1 MFLLAHMKLN
11 INLATFQ
18 HYNVPTIFYLCDNR
32 TFMTEK
38 ILVIGAN
45 GQIGTELVN
54 ALRQIHGSD
63 KVIASDI
70 KSPTFSIR
78 HTGPFE
84 IVNVLDEDNLHHVFN
99 KHRPTQVYLLAAI
112 LSAVGEQKP
121 KMAWD
126 LNMTGLL
133 HVLDYAVEFKVKKV
147 FWPSS
152 IAVFGPHSPQHQT
165 PQYCVMDPNT
175 VYGFSKL
182 AGERW
187 CEYYFN
193 KYGLDVRSLRYP
205 GLIGWRANPG
215 GGTTDY
221 AVHIFHEALKYGRY
235 QSFLSANTALPMMYM
250 DDAIRATLMLMDA
263 PAENIKI
270 RSSYN
275 LAGVSFTPAQL
286 ADQIKNILPYF
297 EISYADSDPRQ
308 AIADSWPK
316 SIDDSDAI
324 NDWGWQLEFDLP
336 KIVEDMIVNL
346 RRGI

>member
-1 MFLLAHMKLN
+1 
-11 INLATFQ
+11 
-18 HYNVPTIFYLCDNR
+18 
-32 TFMTEK
+32 MTEK

-45 GQIGTELVN
+45 GQIGTELVT
-54 ALRQIHGSD
+54 ALRNIHGAEQ
-63 KVIASDI
+63 VIASDI
-70 KSPTFSIR
+70 NNPAYAIR
-78 HTGPFE
+78 NTGPFE
-84 IVNVLDEDNLHHVFN
+84 FVNVLDKDNLHHIFD
-99 KHRPTQVYLLAAI
+99 KHQPTQVYLLAAI

-126 LNMTGLL
+126 LNMTGLI
-133 HVLDYAVEFKVKKV
+133 HILDFAVEFKVSKV

-152 IAVFGPHSPQHQT
+152 IAVFGPNSPAYNT

-193 KYGLDVRSLRYP
+193 KHGLDVRSLRYP

-221 AVHIFHEALKYGRY
+221 AVHIFHEALKNGKYE
-235 QSFLSANTALPMMYM
+235 SFLSADTALPMMYM
-250 DDAIRATLMLMDA
+250 DDAIRATLTLMEA
-263 PAENIKI
+263 PAEKLTI

-275 LAGVSFTPAQL
+275 LAGISFTPAQL
-286 ADQIKNILPYF
+286 AGEIQKILPGF
-297 EISYADSDPRQ
+297 EMRYSENDPRQ

-316 SIDDSDAI
+316 SINDSYAHD
-324 NDWGWQLEFDLP
+324 DWGWKMEYDLTTMTA
-336 KIVEDMIVNL
+336 DMLTNL
-346 RRGI
+346 KNII

>member
-1 MFLLAHMKLN
+1 MVFSPAFFNITFAGKL
-11 INLATFQ
+11 TCMSQ
-18 HYNVPTIFYLCDNR
+18 
-32 TFMTEK
+32 K

-45 GQIGTELVN
+45 GQIGTELVT
-54 ALRQIHGSD
+54 ALRQIHGAEA
-63 KVIASDI
+63 VIASDI
-70 KSPTFSIR
+70 SGANYAIR
-78 HTGPFE
+78 NTSGPYE
-84 IVNVLDEDNLHHVFN
+84 YVNVMDKDNLHHIFD

-121 KMAWD
+121 KLAWD

-133 HVLDYAVEFKVKKV
+133 HILDFSVEFKVEKV
-147 FWPSS
+147 FFPSS
-152 IAVFGPHSPQHQT
+152 IAIFGPNSPQYHT

-221 AVHIFHEALKYGRY
+221 AVHIFHEALKKGHY
-235 QSFLSANTALPMMYM
+235 QCFLSANTELPMMYM
-250 DDAIRATLMLMDA
+250 DDAIRATIILMNTPTDKLT
-263 PAENIKI
+263 I
-270 RSSYN
+270 RSAYN

-286 ADQIKNILPYF
+286 ADQIKKHIPDF
-297 EISYADSDPRQ
+297 EITYADSDPRQ
-308 AIADSWPK
+308 AIANSWPK
-316 SIDDSDAI
+316 SIDDSYAQR
-324 NDWGWQLEFDLP
+324 DWDWQLEYDLP
-336 KIVEDMIVNL
+336 KIVEDMLINL
-346 RRGI
+346 KKII

>member
-1 MFLLAHMKLN
+1 MS
-11 INLATFQ
+11 
-18 HYNVPTIFYLCDNR
+18 
-32 TFMTEK
+32 EK

-45 GQIGTELVN
+45 GQIGTELVM
-54 ALRQIHGSD
+54 ALRGIHGAEN
-63 KVIASDI
+63 VIASDI
-70 KSPTFSIR
+70 NDPTYAIR
-78 HTGPFE
+78 NSGPYE
-84 IVNVLDEDNLHHVFN
+84 IVNVLDKDNLHHIFD

-133 HVLDYAVEFKVKKV
+133 HVLDFAVEFKTGKV

-152 IAVFGPHSPQHQT
+152 IAVFGPHSPQFNT

-187 CEYYFN
+187 CEYYYT
-193 KYGLDVRSLRYP
+193 KYGVDVRSIRYP
-205 GLIGWRANPG
+205 GLIGWKASPG

-221 AVHIFHEALKYGRY
+221 AVHIFHEALKKGKYE
-235 QSFLSANTALPMMYM
+235 SFLSADTALPMMYM
-250 DDAIRATLMLMDA
+250 EDAIRATISLMDA
-263 PAENIKI
+263 PADDVKI

-275 LAGVSFTPAQL
+275 LAGISFTPEQL
-286 ADQIKNILPYF
+286 ADEIKKHIPAF
-297 EISYADSDPRQ
+297 EMGYVESDPRQ

-316 SIDDSDAI
+316 SIDDSSAQQ
-324 NDWGWQLEFDLP
+324 DWGWKLEYDLG
-336 KIVEDMIVNL
+336 KMTADMLENL
-346 RRGI
+346 KRVI

>member
-1 MFLLAHMKLN
+1 
-11 INLATFQ
+11 
-18 HYNVPTIFYLCDNR
+18 
-32 TFMTEK
+32 MTEK

-54 ALRQIHGSD
+54 TLRTIHGAGQ
-63 KVIASDI
+63 VIASDI
-70 KSPTFSIR
+70 NEPAYAIR
-78 HTGPFE
+78 NTGPFE
-84 IVNVLDEDNLHHVFN
+84 FVNVLDKDNLHHIFQ
-99 KHRPTQVYLLAAI
+99 KHQPTQVYLLAAI

-126 LNMTGLL
+126 LNMTGLI
-133 HVLDYAVEFKVKKV
+133 HVLDFAVEFKVAKV

-152 IAVFGPHSPQHQT
+152 IAVFGPHSPQFDT

-193 KYGLDVRSLRYP
+193 KHGLDVRSIRYP

-221 AVHIFHEALKYGRY
+221 AVHIFHEALKNGKYE
-235 QSFLSANTALPMMYM
+235 SFLSAETALPMMYM
-250 DDAIRATLMLMDA
+250 DDAIRATLDLMDA
-263 PAENIKI
+263 PAEQITI

-275 LAGVSFTPAQL
+275 LAGISFTPTQL
-286 ADQIKNILPYF
+286 VAEIKKIMPDF
-297 EISYADSDPRQ
+297 EISYAESDPRQ

-316 SIDDSDAI
+316 SIDDSYAQK
-324 NDWGWQLEFDLP
+324 DWGWKMEFDLAGITADMLTNLK
-336 KIVEDMIVNL
+336 KII
-346 RRGI
+346 

>member
-1 MFLLAHMKLN
+1 MS
-11 INLATFQ
+11 
-18 HYNVPTIFYLCDNR
+18 
-32 TFMTEK
+32 EK

-45 GQIGTELVN
+45 GQIGTELVT
-54 ALRQIHGSD
+54 ALRSIHGAENI
-63 KVIASDI
+63 IASDI
-70 KSPTFSIR
+70 NSPNYSLR
-78 HTGPFE
+78 NTGPFE
-84 IVNVLDEDNLHHVFN
+84 FANVLDKDNLHHLFE
-99 KHRPTQVYLLAAI
+99 KHQPTQVYLLAAI

-133 HVLDYAVEFKVKKV
+133 YVLDFAVEFKTSKI

-152 IAVFGPHSPQHQT
+152 IAVFGPHSPQHNT

-187 CEYYFN
+187 CEYYFT
-193 KYGLDVRSLRYP
+193 KYGVDVRSIRYP

-221 AVHIFHEALKYGRY
+221 AVHIFHEALKTGKY
-235 QSFLSANTALPMMYM
+235 QGFLSSQTALPMMYM
-250 DDAIRATLMLMDA
+250 DDAIRATINLMDA
-263 PAENIKI
+263 PAENLSI

-275 LAGVSFTPAQL
+275 LAGISVTPEQL
-286 ADQIKNILPYF
+286 AEEIKKHIPEF
-297 EISYADSDPRQ
+297 EMSYADKDPRQ

-316 SIDDSDAI
+316 SIDDTQAQQ
-324 NDWGWQLEFDLP
+324 DWGWQLDYDLA
-336 KIVEDMIVNL
+336 KITEDMLTNL
-346 RRGI
+346 KKII